1 MSRVFIFILLLTSCN
16 TNTKITLKGI
26 EFGTTYSVQYFDNEQ
41 LDYTNQ
47 LDSLFIVVNNSMS
60 TYIDTSIISR
70 INNNENVIL
79 DKHFISVF
87 NTSKEIFNYT
97 NGKFDP
103 SVGLLVN
110 YWGFGPTYFNKPIN
124 SLELD
129 RLNKLVGFEKFAI
142 DSLNK
147 LKRPY
152 NSFLDFNAIAKGYA
166 VDLISI
172 FLEENNV
179 NNYLVEI
186 GGEIRVKGI
195 NISKNSPWII
205 GIDSPNYELSQEIYA
220 TTELIDNSMATSGVY
235 RKYKIDS
242 NGKRYSHIL
251 DPKKGMPSKT
261 NILSVSV
268 ISKTCVVADA
278 LATALHVMNIKEI
291 DSFLEENKDILAYII
306 YEDENGNIVD
316 KSYNNFVIR

>member
-26 EFGTTYSVQYFDNEQ
+26 QFGTTYSVQYFDNEQ
-41 LDYTNQ
+41 LDYTLLITQCQ
-47 LDSLFIVVNNSMS
+47 LILILQLFRE
-60 TYIDTSIISR
+60 SIIMRMLS
-70 INNNENVIL
+70 
-79 DKHFISVF
+79 S
-87 NTSKEIFNYT
+87 T
-97 NGKFDP
+97 NI
-103 SVGLLVN
+103 LLVYSTLQKKYLIILMEN
-110 YWGFGPTYFNKPIN
+110 LIHQWVCQNKPIN

-152 NSFLDFNAIAKGYA
+152 NSFLDFN
-166 VDLISI
+166 V
-172 FLEENNV
+172 EENNV

-278 LATALHVMNIKEI
+278 LATALHVMNIKDI